1 MMELQLRSTAL
12 STAGELINI
21 AVELQKAKTL
31 RQFRELESRLETARD
46 CFFASLESIEEDYTT
61 EANIRKKNNEQHF
74 RR

>member
-12 STAGELINI
+12 STAGELIAI
-21 AVELQKAKTL
+21 ASALQNAKTL

-46 CFFASLESIEEDYTT
+46 CLFASLESIEEDYTT
-61 EANIRKKNNEQHF
+61 RKKNNEQHF

>member
-12 STAGELINI
+12 STAGELISI

-46 CFFASLESIEEDYTT
+46 CLFASLESIEEDYTT
-61 EANIRKKNNEQHF
+61 EPTAKEENNEQHF

>member
-12 STAGELINI
+12 STAGELISI

-46 CFFASLESIEEDYTT
+46 CLFASLESIEEDYTT
-61 EANIRKKNNEQHF
+61 EANNEQHF

>member
-46 CFFASLESIEEDYTT
+46 CLFASLESIEEDYTT
-61 EANIRKKNNEQHF
+61 RKKNNEQHF

>member
-61 EANIRKKNNEQHF
+61 RKKNNEQHF

>member
-1 MMELQLRSTAL
+1 MMDLQLRSTAL

-46 CFFASLESIEEDYTT
+46 CLFASIESIEEDYTT
-61 EANIRKKNNEQHF
+61 RKKNNEQHF